1 MTDIIQVGIEAAR
14 AAGAYLLDNFGREQR
29 VHSKGDRN
37 LVTDVDRNAQKLIVD
52 IIDARFPRHGIIAEE
67 GMSRSEQAEYLW
79 IIDPLDGTHNYI
91 RNVPIYGVSIG
102 ILRKGIYVGGVIY
115 MPSDGGELYVA
126 EQGNGA
132 YKNNEKISVSG
143 HTDLTACSL
152 SFDSGIR
159 HDPGT
164 MLPVLGALADK
175 VFNARMFGS
184 SARALS
190 YLAEGKIDIC
200 VEFQDQPWDCA
211 AGICLIEQA
220 GGKVTDLSGGR
231 MLHTT
236 IGYIATNG
244 HTHGMVLDIVR
255 NKSHKGEHR
264 GI

>member
-14 AAGAYLLDNFGREQR
+14 SAGAYLQDNFGKDQK
-29 VHSKGDRN
+29 VHVKGDRN
-37 LVTDVDRNAQKLIVD
+37 LVTDVDRNAQKLIID
-52 IIDARFPRHGIIAEE
+52 IIDARFPQHGIIAEE

-91 RNVPIYGVSIG
+91 RNIPIYGVSIG
-102 ILRKGIYVGGVIY
+102 ILRKGRYVGGVIY
-115 MPSDGGELYVA
+115 MPPDGGELYVA
-126 EQGNGA
+126 EEGNGA
-132 YKNNEKISVSG
+132 YKNDKKILVSELK
-143 HTDLTACSL
+143 DLPACTV

-159 HDPGT
+159 HEPDV
-164 MLPVLGALADK
+164 MLPVLGELADRT
-175 VFNARMFGS
+175 FNVRMFGS

-200 VEFQDQPWDCA
+200 VEFKDQPWDCA

-255 NKSHKGEHR
+255 SGVK
-264 GI
+264 